1 MRTTIFRGL
10 IACIVLLANGRGAWA
25 GGSAIAW
32 RRSLAAAQAEAKQ
45 GHKLLM
51 VDFYTSWCGYCKK
64 LDAETYTDA
73 TVIKQTGQV
82 VTVKVDAEHEGR
94 DLAHKYGVTG
104 FPTILFLNET
114 GGVEGFFDGFM
125 PAPKF
130 TQSFNDTMKRH
141 QDFQATQAR
150 YHRNGNDVQAASE
163 LVKFFASQGNGAE
176 AISMQHQVERL
187 DPKNAR
193 GLLALSCLNL
203 GDYYSMRNQ
212 FDKSVPLYN
221 RALHITK
228 VPREM
233 ATVHLN
239 LALCNLSQKRP
250 QQALLDLKAV
260 QTIPNC
266 PQELKNAAQQVLA
279 KLRENG
285 IQ

>member
-1 MRTTIFRGL
+1 MQTTILRGL
-10 IACIVLLANGRGAWA
+10 IACIMLLASGRGAWA
-25 GGSAIAW
+25 GGSVIAW

-45 GHKLLM
+45 SHKLLM

-82 VTVKVDAEHEGR
+82 VTVKVDAEHEGK
-94 DLAHKYGVTG
+94 DLARKYGVTG
-104 FPTILFLNET
+104 YPTVLFLNET

-130 TQSFNDTMKRH
+130 TQSFNDTIKRH
-141 QDFQATQAR
+141 QNFLAAQAHYHKNSNDAR
-150 YHRNGNDVQAASE
+150 GAFE
-163 LVKFFASQGNGAE
+163 LMGFFASQGKSAE
-176 AISMQHQVERL
+176 AISMQRQVERL
-187 DPKNAR
+187 DPKNAK
-193 GLLALSCLNL
+193 GLLSRSCLNL
-203 GDYYSMRNQ
+203 GDFYSLRNQ
-212 FDKSVPLYN
+212 FDKSMPLYR
-221 RALHITK
+221 RAIHITK
-228 VPREM
+228 VPGEI
-233 ATVHLN
+233 AAGHLD

-250 QQALLDLKAV
+250 QLALVDLKTI

-266 PQELKNAAQQVLA
+266 PPELKNAAQQVLA